1 MKYIRK
7 IIFAI
12 IAVAFIASLVIG
24 VGVVFAV
31 KNVNVSLN
39 CYSYEAGDPQAGTEI
54 DGYRQKILEKV
65 RGTVIYFVS
74 EDDIAEIIDGDY
86 SLESVKKIYP
96 CTLNITLKERKETFS
111 VALSDGKYALYDEN
125 GVLLDGSSVKRSDY
139 DVALDLKNGETVEKA
154 AELCAVFKSNFS
166 AFRSMV
172 KSVVFEDAAFASMPY
187 ANTLTFNLHC
197 GIVIEIWDY
206 DKSYTEKVGAV
217 YNYFVKDLSADEKT
231 TGKLRCNTA
240 SDGKLNIVYI

>member
-7 IIFAI
+7 IIFTI

-31 KNVNVSLN
+31 KNVNISLN
-39 CYSYEAGDPQAGTEI
+39 CYSYEAGDPKASAEI
-54 DGYRQKILEKV
+54 ESYKEKILEKV

-74 EDDIAEIIDGDY
+74 EEDIAEVIDGDY
-86 SLESVKKIYP
+86 SLESVSKVYP

-111 VALSDGKYALYDEN
+111 VALPDGKYALYDEN
-125 GVLLDGSSVKRSDY
+125 GVLLDGSSSKRSNY
-139 DVALDLKNGETVEKA
+139 DVALDLKNDESVENA
-154 AELCAVFKSNFS
+154 AKLCAVFKSNFS

-187 ANTLTFNLHC
+187 TNILTFNLHC

-206 DKSYTEKVGAV
+206 NKSYSERMKAV
-217 YNYFVKDLSADEKT
+217 YNYFVENLSADEKM
-231 TGKLRCNTA
+231 TGKIICNVTA
-240 SDGKLNIVYI
+240 DGKLNVTYI

>member
-1 MKYIRK
+1 MKYVRK
-7 IIFAI
+7 IIFTI

-39 CYSYEAGDPQAGTEI
+39 CYSYEVGDPQAGTEI
-54 DGYRQKILEKV
+54 ESYKEKILEKV

-74 EDDIAEIIDGDY
+74 EDDIAGIIDGDY
-86 SLESVKKIYP
+86 SLESVERVYP

-154 AELCAVFKSNFS
+154 AELCSVFKSNFS

-172 KSVVFEDAAFASMPY
+172 KSVAFEDAAFASMPY
-187 ANTLTFNLHC
+187 ENTLTFNLHC
-197 GIVIEIWDY
+197 GLVIEVWDY
-206 DKSYTEKVGAV
+206 GKSYSEKMSAV
-217 YNYFVKDLSADEKT
+217 YKYFVKNLSADQKT
-231 TGKLRCNTA
+231 TGKIRCNVA
-240 SDGKLNIVYI
+240 ADGKLNVAYI